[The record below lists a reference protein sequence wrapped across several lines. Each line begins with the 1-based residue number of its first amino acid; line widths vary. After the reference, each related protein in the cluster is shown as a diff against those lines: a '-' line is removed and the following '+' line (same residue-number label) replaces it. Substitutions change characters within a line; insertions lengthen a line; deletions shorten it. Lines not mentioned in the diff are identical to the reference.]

1 MINTPDFWSLLQ
13 SLKGHSEVA
22 PNVFELITKAVT
34 SQPSSVT
41 ADNYEATVSLLN
53 SFATAGS
60 VGAVIEQKKDRNAR
74 RSKPMRASKPRSE
87 YLCHSRSDCR
97 LLIYCRE
104 SEVIDRGFKAV
115 TMIYQ
120 LTDRVPSLIEQSHLE
135 RNEGLHPCF
144 RNIYLQSNHIHQL
157 GSLTGR
163 QYFKLYGHNA

>member
-60 VGAVIEQKKDRNAR
+60 VGAVIEQKKDKNAR
-74 RSKPMRASKPRSE
+74 RAKPTRASKPR
-87 YLCHSRSDCR
+87 
-97 LLIYCRE
+97 
-104 SEVIDRGFKAV
+104 
-115 TMIYQ
+115 
-120 LTDRVPSLIEQSHLE
+120 
-135 RNEGLHPCF
+135 
-144 RNIYLQSNHIHQL
+144 
-157 GSLTGR
+157 
-163 QYFKLYGHNA
+163 